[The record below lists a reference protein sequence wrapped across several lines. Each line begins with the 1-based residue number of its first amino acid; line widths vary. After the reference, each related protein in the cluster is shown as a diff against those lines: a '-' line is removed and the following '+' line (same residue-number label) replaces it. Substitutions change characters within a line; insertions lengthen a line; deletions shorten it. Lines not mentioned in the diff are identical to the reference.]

1 VGKVFQEGWLMDNKL
16 DKVYHQLERLSQNM
30 EKFNIAEYLE
40 MLNNPRRYMIINFL
54 GGLSRGLGIA
64 IGFTILGALVIMIMQ
79 RIVVLNLPIIGD
91 FIADIVVIVQD
102 HLKP

>member
-1 VGKVFQEGWLMDNKL
+1 MDKTLL
-16 DKVYHQLERLSQNM
+16 DKVHQQLQRLSQNM
-30 EKFNIAEYLE
+30 EKFNLAEYME
-40 MLNNPRRYMIINFL
+40 MLNNPRRYVLINFV

-64 IGFTILGALVIMIMQ
+64 IGFTILGAVVLMVLQRLVF
-79 RIVVLNLPIIGD
+79 LNLPIIGD

>member
-1 VGKVFQEGWLMDNKL
+1 VGKVFQEGWPMDNKL
-16 DKVYHQLERLSQNM
+16 DKVYHQLQRVSQNM

-40 MLNNPRRYMIINFL
+40 MLNNPRRYMMINFL